1 MAGRDWA
8 AEISA
13 AIAVATTGVGGVE
26 LGAGDAGR
34 GFVVCSPVTGPAWVG
49 DTSCDGATGFGV
61 RTLPRLLFDVG
72 RGGQHQV
79 LPGHADAL
87 EQPAS

>member
-1 MAGRDWA
+1 MAGGDWA
-8 AEISA
+8 AEIPA

-34 GFVVCSPVTGPAWVG
+34 RAWVG

-61 RTLPRLLFDVG
+61 RTLLRLLFDVG